1 MNKLREQIT
10 PGQNKEKNSLY
21 LFWMHQNYKVRK
33 MAWQFRDTTAV
44 RQKKTSKT
52 TQVATVPDQ
61 ACRFQSHMTAHHAS
75 QYRHHIVPTNIGNS
89 PHVPLGLQPLPPPA
103 KDGTNVTL
111 ASQRQRENK
120 NRSGRSRGA
129 DRNPCHF
136 HLGSEEQ
143 VLLDRRSMQQHTQ
156 GRERWREVKRKREV
170 GGDRG
175 GAI

>member
-1 MNKLREQIT
+1 MNKLREQFT
-10 PGQNKEKNSLY
+10 PGQNKEKNSLIPV
-21 LFWMHQNYKVRK
+21 LDASKLQSEKNGLTVQRHNGCK
-33 MAWQFRDTTAV
+33 T
-44 RQKKTSKT
+44 KKTSKT

-89 PHVPLGLQPLPPPA
+89 PQVPLGLQPLPPPA

-143 VLLDRRSMQQHTQ
+143 VWLDRRSMQQHTR